1 MSIYVIKV
9 KFSQNENHMNKV
21 VNDETSNLIILNQYI
36 KDLSY
41 ENFQKNGTQNFN
53 TKENNTNI
61 EINVIHEPYGEINF
75 GVSIKITIN
84 CKSKKEKNTIFH
96 LELDYYGL
104 FKTENTELVDKNK
117 LASEG
122 ARIIFPFARSI
133 IASVT
138 QNGGFMPIILDNVNF
153 NLMKS

>member
-1 MSIYVIKV
+1 
-9 KFSQNENHMNKV
+9 MNKV

-41 ENFQKNGTQNFN
+41 ENFQKNGTQNFDI
-53 TKENNTNI
+53 KENSTNF

-104 FKTENTELVDKNK
+104 FKSENTKLVDKNK

-122 ARIIFPFARSI
+122 ARIIFPFARSV
-133 IASVT
+133 IASIT

>member
-1 MSIYVIKV
+1 
-9 KFSQNENHMNKV
+9 MNKV

-84 CKSKKEKNTIFH
+84 CKSKKEKNTVFH

-104 FKTENTELVDKNK
+104 FKSENTKLVDKNK
-117 LASEG
+117 LVSEG

>member
-1 MSIYVIKV
+1 
-9 KFSQNENHMNKV
+9 MNKV

-41 ENFQKNGTQNFN
+41 ENFQKNGTQNFDIN
-53 TKENNTNI
+53 ENSTNF

-84 CKSKKEKNTIFH
+84 CKSKKEKNTVFH

-104 FKTENTELVDKNK
+104 FKSENTKLVDKNK
-117 LASEG
+117 LVSEG

-153 NLMKS
+153 NLIKS

>member
-1 MSIYVIKV
+1 MSKVI
-9 KFSQNENHMNKV
+9 
-21 VNDETSNLIILNQYI
+21 NDETSNLIILNQYI

-41 ENFQKNGTQNFN
+41 ENFQKNGTQNFDI
-53 TKENNTNI
+53 KENSTNI

-84 CKSKKEKNTIFH
+84 CKSKKEKNTVFH

-104 FKTENTELVDKNK
+104 FKSENTKLVDKNK

>member
-1 MSIYVIKV
+1 
-9 KFSQNENHMNKV
+9 MNKV

-61 EINVIHEPYGEINF
+61 EINVIHEPYVEINF

-84 CKSKKEKNTIFH
+84 CKSKKEKNTMFH

-104 FKTENTELVDKNK
+104 FKAENTNLVDKNK